1 LPIYLL
7 GVRLFDV
14 WFEGIWLL
22 EIVDKVTEVEVFR
35 REALVVSDV
44 GDLRH
49 VDMWS
54 QWVVGRIVLE
64 FL

>member
-1 LPIYLL
+1 M
-7 GVRLFDV
+7 
-14 WFEGIWLL
+14 
-22 EIVDKVTEVEVFR
+22 EIVDKVSEVEVLR

-54 QWVVGRIVLE
+54 QLVVGRIVLE

>member
-1 LPIYLL
+1 MPIYLL

-14 WFEGIWLL
+14 GFEGIWLL
-22 EIVDKVTEVEVFR
+22 EIVDKVSEVEVFR

-54 QWVVGRIVLE
+54 QLVVGRIVLE

>member
-1 LPIYLL
+1 MPIYLL

-22 EIVDKVTEVEVFR
+22 EIVDKVSEVEAFR

-44 GDLRH
+44 GDLWH
-49 VDMWS
+49 VDM
-54 QWVVGRIVLE
+54 
-64 FL
+64 

>member
-14 WFEGIWLL
+14 GFEGIWLL
-22 EIVDKVTEVEVFR
+22 EIVDKVSEVEVLR

-44 GDLRH
+44 GDLWH
-49 VDMWS
+49 VDM
-54 QWVVGRIVLE
+54 
-64 FL
+64 